1 MENQPFRS
9 LQKCANLHGEFFGE
23 SWPPTRQM
31 IGIYSNRRSLLRNFF
46 FCQVFFL
53 YTIWENMF
61 LVSEL
66 EYKDW
71 KLHVRGMSYWDAQDP
86 EPKNAA
92 ARMDGASQGMWC
104 TGGFAHNSPTSAS
117 FRMEMRHRPQR
128 LKSWEFYPSWSLEK
142 ELLNKFVW
150 KSSLQLLVSGL
161 KHPSFLYSNWVLSPC
176 RF

>member
-1 MENQPFRS
+1 
-9 LQKCANLHGEFFGE
+9 
-23 SWPPTRQM
+23 
-31 IGIYSNRRSLLRNFF
+31 
-46 FCQVFFL
+46 
-53 YTIWENMF
+53 MF

-92 ARMDGASQGMWC
+92 AKMDGASQGMWC

-128 LKSWEFYPSWSLEK
+128 LKSWEFYPSWSIIRKRVVQQICMKIFLTVASFWFETPIFFVF
-142 ELLNKFVW
+142 ELGPFPMKVLKPRKNLLLSIILVVLTTRLFFHCSPRLYWPAECNSK
-150 KSSLQLLVSGL
+150 KSGRRSMVI
-161 KHPSFLYSNWVLSPC
+161 PFFN
-176 RF
+176 FDA